1 MGPLPRPSRDTLL
14 RAKAPSGHRRR
25 SAKQHALPRAARAET
40 YDIPDTPEQL
50 KIPKLRRPRAQAL
63 DFSPLRPRQKQ
74 QPAASTVQPQ
84 DTLANQAAVEDHE
97 TAQELHSTADLT
109 HPRRSSRAQ
118 ATIELTPAE
127 KSVGG
132 AKRHALPSVPAKEN
146 DENADSPIV
155 SPRRGGAVVVST
167 AAPATPLKR
176 GRSPKEVGSRASRKS
191 AGLAKNFPHEY
202 GEGHGEPEEAEPVRR
217 TYKSA
222 KGKGPLI
229 ENQDMTRAKPT
240 KIRLSE
246 LGYPVQTPTTVNS
259 GGKDESA
266 PNGDPRADEE
276 QDEDVE
282 QTHEAQASTA
292 SQKSKVQRVPKR
304 TEAAKLKR
312 KSTTALPKVF
322 AADEE
327 LHDDSGR
334 GVEDDGDSLG
344 QQYIV
349 VKNIYTNVV
358 PKVEAMGDGEL
369 LDATIDEL
377 RLACRSFRQ
386 HLRQLRESPDDAE
399 LLSGLPRGLETV
411 RSQVEVL
418 CEENAD
424 RERNRLQ
431 SQSIYFCLFP
441 ALVRVLWSLIRCYKA
456 LDLQKDTDGMSV
468 TITHVKDIKRFT
480 GTILKLG
487 DSAKRYVRPQ
497 IVVVR
502 DVTRGILVPLRK
514 VHNALQRE
522 VFEYDEERQREQRE
536 ARHAQA
542 REAAELETAH
552 AKAEKARWQTIQE
565 KWSRLHV
572 ERKLADEC
580 IIPLAKRRHLCQP
593 SAEPEQDQNGERFT
607 RVEVFRPR
615 VGPQPGLVN
624 RIKSQ
629 VWPRQSQT
637 ALVEG
642 LMTWAGD
649 ALVFERIF
657 RAYCGRNGPLNP
669 YNVTEIVVQAAL
681 LKHVLEPDCDP
692 HAEDTAW
699 VAQIPDWTK
708 PDVLMQQLQAP
719 ISEGGSD
726 VDSC

>member
-50 KIPKLRRPRAQAL
+50 KIPRLRRPRAQAP

-84 DTLANQAAVEDHE
+84 DRLADQAAVEDHGI
-97 TAQELHSTADLT
+97 AQELHSTADLT

-118 ATIELTPAE
+118 ATIKVTPAE
-127 KSVGG
+127 KSVGS
-132 AKRHALPSVPAKEN
+132 AKRHALPSVLAKEN
-146 DENADSPIV
+146 DENADGPSI
-155 SPRRGGAVVVST
+155 SPRRGGAVVLST
-167 AAPATPLKR
+167 AAPVTPLKR
-176 GRSPKEVGSRASRKS
+176 GRSPKEVGSKASRKS
-191 AGLAKNFPHEY
+191 ASLAKNTTHEY
-202 GEGHGEPEEAEPVRR
+202 GEGHGEPEEAEPVRP
-217 TYKSA
+217 THKSA

-240 KIRLSE
+240 RIRPSE
-246 LGYPVQTPTTVNS
+246 LGLTPTTVNS
-259 GGKDESA
+259 GGKDGSA
-266 PNGDPRADEE
+266 PNGDPGANEE
-276 QDEDVE
+276 YDEDVE
-282 QTHEAQASTA
+282 QNHGAQASTA
-292 SQKSKVQRVPKR
+292 SQKGKVQRVPKR
-304 TEAAKLKR
+304 TKVAKLKR
-312 KSTTALPKVF
+312 KSTTALPKIF

-327 LHDDSGR
+327 LDDDSGR
-334 GVEDDGDSLG
+334 GFEDDGNSLG

-349 VKNIYTNVV
+349 VKNIYTDVV
-358 PKVEAMGDGEL
+358 PKVEATGDGES

-468 TITHVKDIKRFT
+468 TITHVKDIKRFI

-487 DSAKRYVRPQ
+487 KSANRYVRPQ

-502 DVTRGILVPLRK
+502 DVIRGILVPLK
-514 VHNALQRE
+514 EVHNALQRE
-522 VFEYDEERQREQRE
+522 AFEYDEQRQRERR
-536 ARHAQA
+536 ARQAQV
-542 REAAELETAH
+542 REAAELEAAH
-552 AKAEKARWQTIQE
+552 AKAERARWQTIEE

-580 IIPLAKRRHLCQP
+580 IIPLAKRRHLRQP

-624 RIKSQ
+624 CIKSQ

-681 LKHVLEPDCDP
+681 LKHILEPDCDP
-692 HAEDTAW
+692 HSEDTAW
-699 VAQIPDWTK
+699 VAQIPDWTR